1 MSFDFLK
8 NPELRRFLVGFD
20 EQVGRFAKFQEEV
33 VSRLSANYPPFNVRK
48 LDDNRYVIEMAVA
61 GFAKQDLDVELQ
73 DNKLVVRGNVSAETT
88 DDAGGLLYQG
98 IAARAF
104 TRAFALSDKL
114 EVKNA
119 ELLNGMLRIS
129 LERLV
134 ELTPAK
140 KVNIATPA
148 Q

>member
-1 MSFDFLK
+1 MSFDFFK
-8 NPELRRFLVGFD
+8 NPEMKRFLVGFD
-20 EQVGRFAKFQEEV
+20 EQMSRFAKFQEEV

-48 LDDNRYVIEMAVA
+48 VDDNRYVIEIAVA

-73 DNKLVVRGNVSAETT
+73 DNKLVVRGNVSAETPVEG
-88 DDAGGLLYQG
+88 DLLYQG

-129 LERLV
+129 LERMV

-140 KVNIATPA
+140 KVDIETPA